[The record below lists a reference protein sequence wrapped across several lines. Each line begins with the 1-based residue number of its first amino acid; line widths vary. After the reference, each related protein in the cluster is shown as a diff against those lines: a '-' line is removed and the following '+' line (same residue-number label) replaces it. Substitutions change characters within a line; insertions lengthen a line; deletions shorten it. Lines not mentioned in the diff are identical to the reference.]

1 MKPVKNTDKNKQC
14 SVQKEVPSLYKLQ
27 DHSYLFIYLFIYLFY
42 LFIIHLQLT
51 NLQ

>member
-27 DHSYLFIYLFIYLFY
+27 DHSYLFIYLFY